1 MNFQANVLYAEY
13 EDKEAIMLEFEQ
25 NTEGSVIQDVSEANF
40 MQDVIEASKE
50 RPVIVDFWAPW
61 CGPCK
66 TLGPQLEEAVKAANG
81 AVKMAKVNVDE
92 NQMIAGQMQVQSI
105 PTVFAFSNGQ
115 PVDGFQGAVSA
126 SEIKAFVERVI
137 AANGGDVENG
147 LDSAI
152 ASAEQMLNEGDFEA
166 AIETFSAIL
175 EEDANNLK
183 SYIGLIKCHIAVDDL
198 DQAEAILNGAPLELS
213 KSAEVESIHAQIEL
227 AKQAREAGPI
237 NDLALLVEKKP
248 DDYEARFKL
257 AQALHGAGQVAEAV
271 DQLLELFKRDREW
284 NDGAAKSQ
292 LFIIFEALEPNNAI
306 VLNGRRKLSSM
317 IFA

>member
-1 MNFQANVLYAEY
+1 
-13 EDKEAIMLEFEQ
+13 MLELEQ
-25 NTEGSVIQDVSEANF
+25 NTDGSVIKEVSEATF

-81 AVKMAKVNVDE
+81 AVTMAKVNVDE

-126 SEIKAFVERVI
+126 SEIKAFVERVV
-137 AANGGDVENG
+137 AANGGEVENG

-152 ASAEQMLNEGDFEA
+152 ASAEQMLNEGDIEA
-166 AIETFSAIL
+166 AMETFSAIL
-175 EEDANNLK
+175 EEDPSNLK
-183 SYIGLIKCHIAVDDL
+183 AYIGLIKCHIAVDDL
-198 DQAEAILNGAPLELS
+198 DQAEATLNGLPLEIS
-213 KSAEVESIHAQIEL
+213 QSPEIEPVHAQIEL
-227 AKQAREAGPI
+227 AKQARDAGPI
-237 NDLALLVEKKP
+237 NELALLVEKTP
-248 DDYEARFKL
+248 DDHSSRFKF
-257 AQALHGAGQVAEAV
+257 AQALHAAGQVEEAV

-292 LFIIFEALEPNNAI
+292 LFTIFEALEPNNII
-306 VLNGRRKLSSM
+306 VLNGRRKLSSL

>member
-1 MNFQANVLYAEY
+1 
-13 EDKEAIMLEFEQ
+13 MLGLEQ
-25 NTEGSVIQDVSEANF
+25 NKDGSVITEVSEATF
-40 MQDVIEASKE
+40 MQDVVEASKE

-66 TLGPQLEEAVKAANG
+66 TLGPQLEEAVKATNG
-81 AVKMAKVNVDE
+81 AVTMAKINVDE
-92 NQMIAGQMQVQSI
+92 NQAIAGQLQVQSI

-126 SEIKAFVERVI
+126 SEIKAFIDRVV
-137 AANGGDVENG
+137 AANGGEVENG

-152 ASAEQMLNEGDFEA
+152 TSAEQMLSEGDFEA

-183 SYIGLIKCHIAVDDL
+183 SYIGLIKCHIAVGDL
-198 DQAEAILNGAPLELS
+198 EQAEAILNGASLEIS
-213 KSAEVESIHAQIEL
+213 QSPEVESVHAQIEL
-227 AKQAREAGPI
+227 AKQARDAGPI
-237 NDLALLVEKKP
+237 NDLASLIEKKP
-248 DDYEARFKL
+248 DDHDARFKL
-257 AQALHGAGQVAEAV
+257 AQALHGAGQIEDAV
-271 DQLLELFKRDREW
+271 DQLLELFERDREW

-306 VLNGRRKLSSM
+306 VLNGRRKLSSL

>member
-1 MNFQANVLYAEY
+1 
-13 EDKEAIMLEFEQ
+13 MLEFEK
-25 NTEGSVIQDVSEANF
+25 NADGSLIKEVSEATF
-40 MQDVIEASKE
+40 MQDVIEASKAN
-50 RPVIVDFWAPW
+50 PVIVDFWAPW

-81 AVKMAKVNVDE
+81 AVTMAKVNVDE

-126 SEIKAFVERVI
+126 SEIKAFVERVVT
-137 AANGGDVENG
+137 ANGGEVENG
-147 LDSAI
+147 LDSAV
-152 ASAEQMLNEGDFEA
+152 ASAEQMLNEGDFES

-175 EEDANNLK
+175 EEDTNNLK

-198 DQAEAILNGAPLELS
+198 DQAEAILNGAPLEIS
-213 KSAEVESIHAQIEL
+213 QSPEIESVHAQIEL
-227 AKQAREAGPI
+227 ARQALDAGPI
-237 NDLALLVEKKP
+237 NDLAHLVEKKP
-248 DDYEARFKL
+248 DDHGSRFKL
-257 AQALHGAGQVAEAV
+257 AQALHGAGQVEEAV

-284 NDGAAKSQ
+284 NDGAAKAQ

-306 VLNGRRKLSSM
+306 VLNGRRKLSSL

>member
-1 MNFQANVLYAEY
+1 
-13 EDKEAIMLEFEQ
+13 MLEFEQ
-25 NTEGSVIQDVSEANF
+25 NTDGSVIKEVSEATF
-40 MQDVIEASKE
+40 MQDVVEASKE

-66 TLGPQLEEAVKAANG
+66 TLGPQLEEAVKATNG
-81 AVKMAKVNVDE
+81 AVVMAKVNVDE

-126 SEIKAFVERVI
+126 SEIKAFVDRVV
-137 AANGGDVENG
+137 AANGGEVESG
-147 LDSAI
+147 LDNAVT
-152 ASAEQMLNEGDFEA
+152 SAEQMLNEGDFEA

-198 DQAEAILNGAPLELS
+198 DQAEAILNGAPLEIS
-213 KSAEVESIHAQIEL
+213 QGPEIEPIHAQIEL
-227 AKQAREAGPI
+227 AKQARDAGPI
-237 NDLALLVEKKP
+237 NDLVVLVEKKP
-248 DDYEARFKL
+248 DDHDARFKL
-257 AQALHGAGQVAEAV
+257 AQSLHGAGQVEEAV

-292 LFIIFEALEPNNAI
+292 LFIIFEALEPNNTI
-306 VLNGRRKLSSM
+306 VLNGRRKLSSL

>member
-1 MNFQANVLYAEY
+1 
-13 EDKEAIMLEFEQ
+13 MLGFEQ
-25 NTEGSVIQDVSEANF
+25 NTDVSVIKDVSEATF
-40 MQDVIEASKE
+40 MQDVVEASKE
-50 RPVIVDFWAPW
+50 KPVIVDFWAPW

-81 AVKMAKVNVDE
+81 AVTMAKVNVDE

-105 PTVFAFSNGQ
+105 PTVFAFANGQ
-115 PVDGFQGAVSA
+115 PVDGFQGAVSG
-126 SEIKAFVERVI
+126 SEIKAFVDRVV
-137 AANGGDVENG
+137 AANGGEVENG

-152 ASAEQMLNEGDFEA
+152 KSAEQMLIEGDFEA

-175 EEDANNLK
+175 EEDSANLK
-183 SYIGLIKCHIAVDDL
+183 SYVGLIKSHLALDDL
-198 DQAEAILNGAPLELS
+198 DQAEAILNGVPIEIS
-213 KSAEVESIHAQIEL
+213 QNPEFESVHAQIEL

-237 NDLALLVEKKP
+237 NDLVFLVEKKP
-248 DDYEARFKL
+248 DDHDARFKL
-257 AQALHGAGQVAEAV
+257 AQALHGAGQIEEAV

-292 LFIIFEALEPNNAI
+292 LLTIFEALEPNNAI
-306 VLNGRRKLSSM
+306 VLSGRRQLSSM

>member
-1 MNFQANVLYAEY
+1 
-13 EDKEAIMLEFEQ
+13 MLEFEQ
-25 NTEGSVIQDVSEANF
+25 NTDGSVIQEVSEANF
-40 MQDVIEASKE
+40 MQDVVEASKE

-66 TLGPQLEEAVKAANG
+66 TLGPQLEEAVKATNG
-81 AVKMAKVNVDE
+81 AVVMAKVNVDE
-92 NQMIAGQMQVQSI
+92 NQVIAGQMQVQSI

-126 SEIKAFVERVI
+126 SEIKAFVERVV
-137 AANGGDVENG
+137 ATNGGEVESG
-147 LDSAI
+147 LDSAV

-183 SYIGLIKCHIAVDDL
+183 SYIGLIKCHIAIDDL
-198 DQAEAILNGAPLELS
+198 DQAEAILNGAPMEIS
-213 KSAEVESIHAQIEL
+213 QSPEIETVHAQIEL
-227 AKQAREAGPI
+227 AKQARDAGPI
-237 NDLALLVEKKP
+237 NELATLVEEKP
-248 DDYEARFKL
+248 DDNEARFKL
-257 AQALHGAGQVAEAV
+257 AQALHGAGQVENAV
-271 DQLLELFKRDREW
+271 EQLLELFRRDREW

-292 LFIIFEALEPNNAI
+292 LFIIFEALEPNNEI
-306 VLNGRRKLSSM
+306 VLNGRRKLSSL

>member
-1 MNFQANVLYAEY
+1 M
-13 EDKEAIMLEFEQ
+13 MLELEQ
-25 NTEGSVIQDVSEANF
+25 NTDGSVIKEVSEATF

-50 RPVIVDFWAPW
+50 KPVIVDFWAPW

-81 AVKMAKVNVDE
+81 AITMAKVNVDE

-105 PTVFAFSNGQ
+105 PTVFAFADGQ

-126 SEIKAFVERVI
+126 SEIKSFVERVV
-137 AANGGDVENG
+137 AANGSEDGRG

-152 ASAEQMLNEGDFEA
+152 ESAEQMLAEGDFEA

-175 EEDANNLK
+175 QEDPSNKK
-183 SYIGLIKCHIAVDDL
+183 SYIGLIKCQIALNDL
-198 DQAEAILNGAPLELS
+198 DQAEAILNGAPIEIS
-213 KSAEVESIHAQIEL
+213 QSAEIESVHAQIEL
-227 AKQAREAGPI
+227 AKQARDAGPI
-237 NDLALLVEKKP
+237 GDLDLLVKKKP
-248 DDYEARFKL
+248 DDHDARFKL
-257 AQALHGAGQVAEAV
+257 AQALHGAGQIEEAV

-292 LFIIFEALEPNNAI
+292 LLTIFEALEPNNTI
-306 VLNGRRKLSSM
+306 VLSGRRQLSSM

>member
-1 MNFQANVLYAEY
+1 V
-13 EDKEAIMLEFEQ
+13 IMLEFEQ
-25 NTEGSVIQDVSEANF
+25 NKNGSLIKEVSEATF
-40 MQDVIEASKE
+40 MQDVVEASKE

-81 AVKMAKVNVDE
+81 AVTMVKVNVDD
-92 NQMIAGQMQVQSI
+92 NQAIAGQMQVQSI
-105 PTVFAFSNGQ
+105 PTVFAFANGQ

-126 SEIKAFVERVI
+126 SEIKAFVDRVV
-137 AANGGDVENG
+137 AANGGEVESG

-152 ASAEQMLNEGDFEA
+152 ASAEQMLEEGDFEA

-175 EEDANNLK
+175 EEDSNNAK
-183 SYIGLIKCHIAVDDL
+183 VYVGLIKCHIAIGDL
-198 DQAEAILNGAPLELS
+198 DQAEAIFNGVPVEIS
-213 KSAEVESIHAQIEL
+213 KSQELESIYAQIEL

-248 DDYEARFKL
+248 DDHDARFKL
-257 AQALHGAGQVAEAV
+257 AQALHGAGQIEDAV

-292 LFIIFEALEPNNAI
+292 LFIIFEALEANDAI
-306 VLNGRRKLSSM
+306 VLNGRRKLSSL

>member
-1 MNFQANVLYAEY
+1 
-13 EDKEAIMLEFEQ
+13 MLEFEQ
-25 NTEGSVIQDVSEANF
+25 NTDGSVIKEVSEATF
-40 MQDVIEASKE
+40 MQDVVEASKE

-66 TLGPQLEEAVKAANG
+66 TLGPQLEEAVKATNG
-81 AVKMAKVNVDE
+81 AVAMAKVNVDE

-126 SEIKAFVERVI
+126 SEIKAFVDRVV
-137 AANGGDVENG
+137 AANGGEVESG
-147 LDSAI
+147 LDNAV

-183 SYIGLIKCHIAVDDL
+183 SYIGLIKCHIAIDDL
-198 DQAEAILNGAPLELS
+198 DQAEAILNGAPLEIS
-213 KSAEVESIHAQIEL
+213 QGPEIEPIHAQIEL
-227 AKQAREAGPI
+227 AKQARDAGPI
-237 NDLALLVEKKP
+237 NDLVVLVEKKP
-248 DDYEARFKL
+248 DDHDARFKL
-257 AQALHGAGQVAEAV
+257 AQSLHGAGQVEEAV

-292 LFIIFEALEPNNAI
+292 LFIIFEALEPNNTI
-306 VLNGRRKLSSM
+306 VLNGRRKLSSL